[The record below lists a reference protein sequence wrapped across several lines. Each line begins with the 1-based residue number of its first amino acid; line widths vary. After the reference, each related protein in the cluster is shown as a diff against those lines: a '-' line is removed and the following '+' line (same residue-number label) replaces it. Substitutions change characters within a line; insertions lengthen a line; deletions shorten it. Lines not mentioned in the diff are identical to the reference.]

1 MHYFYMFIIY
11 NLFVLKYASV
21 IINNILHY
29 IYEMKIYKN
38 YSLYQKSIFYNK
50 VKS

>member
-1 MHYFYMFIIY
+1 MFIIY
-11 NLFVLKYASV
+11 NLFVLIYASV

-29 IYEMKIYKN
+29 IYIYEMKILYKN

-50 VKS
+50 IKS